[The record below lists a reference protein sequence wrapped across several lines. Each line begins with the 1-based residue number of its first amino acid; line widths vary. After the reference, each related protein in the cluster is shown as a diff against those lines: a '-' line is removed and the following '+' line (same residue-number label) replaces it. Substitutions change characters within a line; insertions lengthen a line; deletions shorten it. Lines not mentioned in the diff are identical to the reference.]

1 MRSLQTVRIN
11 SQTKS
16 QGPLKSRKPLLAS
29 GCQPSTR
36 EALITSLSVLASVGG
51 PTGRPR
57 APPPSP
63 LLRKAPEQAQE
74 GHTAAVPTSQGW
86 RSRLR
91 GEAHPGAPGRMPQ
104 RASDLG
110 VQPGRL
116 CAFSSSFAK
125 SHSGWQTGRRGQR
138 DPSPLSAV
146 RSWGLAERGSWTGR
160 VLQPKALRSVLLG
173 GSITPPGGGGA
184 PREGGAGPV
193 EVTELELLR
202 HPGAPPATLFPNCP
216 TSTANV
222 EGSEPPPG
230 ERGRGPDGGRGG
242 HRAVSGIPAPPGLS
256 PCAMETGPP
265 HTHRAGFSPI
275 FLLLVEMWPQL
286 TLGQASHGVQ
296 GPRPAPGSTVA
307 EPGSAGRQG
316 TGKSHIR
323 QEGPALRG

>member
-1 MRSLQTVRIN
+1 MEVEAQRGGSPW
-11 SQTKS
+11 
-16 QGPLKSRKPLLAS
+16 GP
-29 GCQPSTR
+29 R
-36 EALITSLSVLASVGG
+36 EDAAESI
-51 PTGRPR
+51 RPR
-57 APPPSP
+57 GPAGQALCFLVQLCQIP
-63 LLRKAPEQAQE
+63 LRLADWKE
-74 GHTAAVPTSQGW
+74 GAEGPVSFV
-86 RSRLR
+86 SCKV
-91 GEAHPGAPGRMPQ
+91 
-104 RASDLG
+104 LG
-110 VQPGRL
+110 VGRE
-116 CAFSSSFAK
+116 
-125 SHSGWQTGRRGQR
+125 GQLDR
-138 DPSPLSAV
+138 T
-146 RSWGLAERGSWTGR
+146 GLATKGPEIRVAGR
-160 VLQPKALRSVLLG
+160 KHH
-173 GSITPPGGGGA
+173 PPRGGA